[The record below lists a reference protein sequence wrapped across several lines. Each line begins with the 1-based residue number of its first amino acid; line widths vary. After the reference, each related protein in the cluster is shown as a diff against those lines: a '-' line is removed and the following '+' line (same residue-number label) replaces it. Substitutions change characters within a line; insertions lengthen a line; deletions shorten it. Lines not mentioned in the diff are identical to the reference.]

1 MHQEHKETY
10 IIILIIALGVLFIF
24 IVFCYLIYKQFQKNR
39 KLFTEKLNA
48 DLHKKAIMQHMTA
61 EDTKSFVGA
70 DNNSLHIGAITHSDA
85 VVLADENLDNDVLK
99 FVKDSNKP
107 TLAFNLT
114 ENYENFFAFY
124 EEISDEE
131 LVSVA

>member
-1 MHQEHKETY
+1 MIQKH
-10 IIILIIALGVLFIF
+10 LI
-24 IVFCYLIYKQFQKNR
+24 K
-39 KLFTEKLNA
+39 A
-48 DLHKKAIMQHMTA
+48 DC
-61 EDTKSFVGA
+61 
-70 DNNSLHIGAITHSDA
+70 NSLHIGAITHSDA
-85 VVLADENLDNDVLK
+85 VVLADENIDKDVLK

-114 ENYENFFAFY
+114 ENYENFFNFY